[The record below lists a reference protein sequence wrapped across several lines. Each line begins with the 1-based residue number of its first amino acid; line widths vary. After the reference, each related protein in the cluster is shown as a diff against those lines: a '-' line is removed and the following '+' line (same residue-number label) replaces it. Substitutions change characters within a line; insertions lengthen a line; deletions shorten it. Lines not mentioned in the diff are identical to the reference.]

1 MNIIQLLQDKRIV
14 DATKAE
20 EILADAKSSGKKQ
33 EEIVLEQKLIDED
46 TLYALKSEELN
57 IPLRGVDAE
66 ALSLKVLRIISED
79 SARYYRMIPLSQ
91 EGMEVEIGMV
101 YPEDLPTQE
110 ALKFLAR
117 REGFSYRVT
126 LITPGTFNHLMKKY
140 RTLKGEVGEALQ
152 ELEDELGEEKKAT
165 RGKKSDFQRLVE
177 EAPITKLVAVILR
190 NAVEGE
196 ASDIHIEPSRD
207 KVRVRFR
214 LLGGLYPSLVL
225 PLKAHQSIVARIKIL
240 SGMKIDETRI
250 PQDGRF
256 STMVSGR
263 SIDFRVSTFPTQF
276 GEKVAIRVL
285 DPTTGLKTFADLG
298 LEGFAYEA
306 LKRAIKEPFG
316 LVLVTGPTG
325 SGKSTTLY
333 AILREIN
340 TEQANIV
347 SLEDPVEYYIE
358 GINQSQVRPEIGYD
372 FAQGL
377 RQILRQD
384 PDIIMVG
391 EIRDEESASLVTHA
405 ALTGHLVFST
415 LHTNSAVS
423 AIPRMLDMGVDRYL
437 IPATLNAVISQRL
450 VRRLCDKCKEK
461 IAPPKAI
468 EDLIREEASRMPAN
482 IKKRIAGQ
490 LENLMVYQA
499 KGCKS
504 CNQAGYVGRI
514 GLFEALSI
522 NPEIK
527 ALIFEQASEIEIGK
541 AAFRQGMAT
550 TRQDG
555 IVKALDGLTTV
566 EEVLRVT
573 KE

>member
-1 MNIIQLLQDKRIV
+1 MNIIQLLQDKRIL
-14 DATKAE
+14 DATKAK
-20 EILADAKSSGKKQ
+20 EILADARSSGKKQ
-33 EEIVLEQKLIDED
+33 EEIILEQKLIDED

-91 EGMEVEIGMV
+91 NDTEVEIGMV

-152 ELEDELGEEKKAT
+152 ELEDELGEEKKAV

-263 SIDFRVSTFPTQF
+263 SIDFRVATFPTQL

-306 LKRAIKEPFG
+306 LKKAIKEPFG
-316 LVLVTGPTG
+316 LILVTGPTG
-325 SGKSTTLY
+325 SGKTTTLY

-347 SLEDPVEYYIE
+347 SLEDPVEYYME

-391 EIRDEESASLVTHA
+391 EIRDEESANLVIHA
-405 ALTGHLVFST
+405 ALTGHLVLST

-423 AIPRMLDMGVDRYL
+423 TIPRLIDMGVDRYL
-437 IPATLNAVISQRL
+437 IPSTLSVIIAQRL
-450 VRRLCDKCKEK
+450 VRRLCDECKEK

-468 EDLIREEASRMPAN
+468 EDLIREEASRMPAS

-504 CNQAGYVGRI
+504 CNQAGYVGRMGI
-514 GLFEALSI
+514 FEALSM
-522 NPEIK
+522 NQEIK
-527 ALIFEQASEIEIGK
+527 ALIFEQASEVEIGK

-550 TRQDG
+550 ARQDG
-555 IVKALDGLTTV
+555 IVKVLDGLTTM